1 MQQVRFIMMM
11 MMMMMMIPLRDQLG
25 VEFANCSLQGETA
38 NLGASHPKAVQVA
51 AGGTS

>member
-1 MQQVRFIMMM
+1 MQQVRFI
-11 MMMMMMIPLRDQLG
+11 MMMMMIPLRDQLG

-51 AGGTS
+51 AVGTS